1 MLDVMKIA
9 SLPLRP
15 ESPQSMR
22 ACVAPLLAALLG
34 AAAGW
39 CAPAH
44 AQSPAPTP
52 VTATESPA
60 QRPLRAMPRT
70 DDRLIVMGILA
81 AEFSLQSGDVPTAAA
96 TYYEV
101 AKRSRDGKVAERAVE
116 LLLRARRMDDAREIA
131 ALWQASDDA
140 SPRSHL
146 VALALALNGERPDR
160 VAAERAMQRILAL
173 PDALRG
179 TALMDAARQLAQ
191 LRDRDFAVTLA
202 TMATDARSSD
212 AEAFYALS
220 AASTGTQNARL
231 NDALLAIDRA
241 LTLRPQWPQAIAVK
255 SRILLGRNNA
265 KDKAAAVDLLAEAA
279 KASPEARELRVLLAR
294 TLFDLERFAEARTLF
309 LALAESQGDDADE
322 SRLAAS
328 VCAYYAQDWPTAEVE
343 FQAALAAGRGDPAAI
358 RYYLGRIAEAQKN
371 WGVAAE
377 RFAQVPAGE
386 RYWESQLRVAN
397 ALAQDKRLLQAASH
411 LQGLK
416 AANAGQRVSLAQ
428 AESALWRDAGEY
440 AKALAVLDRAL
451 TVDEDEPDLLYE
463 SAMVAERMERFDDA
477 EQRLRRVIVLQ
488 PARAHAYNALGYSF
502 ADRNIHLEE
511 ARTLIERAHGLAAE
525 DPAIL
530 DSMGWIAFRQGRLD
544 DAVGFLRQA
553 FEKFKDGEIA
563 AHLGEVLWAM
573 GRKDEARIVW
583 QTQLK
588 AQPDSD
594 ILKKTMSR
602 LDR

>member
-1 MLDVMKIA
+1 MLDVMKKA
-9 SLPLRP
+9 PLPLLPPPMHAR
-15 ESPQSMR
+15 
-22 ACVAPLLAALLG
+22 VAPRVLALLG
-34 AAAGW
+34 FAVGV
-39 CAPAH
+39 CVTAH
-44 AQSPAPTP
+44 AQSTAPAP
-52 VTATESPA
+52 VTAPSAEI
-60 QRPLRAMPRT
+60 QRPLRAMPRN

-81 AEFSLQSGDVPTAAA
+81 AEFSVQNGDVPTAAA

-101 AKRSRDGKVAERAVE
+101 AKRSRDAKVAERAVE

-131 ALWQASDDA
+131 TLWQSSDDA
-140 SPRSHL
+140 TPRSHL
-146 VALALALNGERPDR
+146 VALALALNGEQPDR
-160 VAAERAMQRILAL
+160 ASAERAMQRILAL
-173 PDALRG
+173 PDDLRG
-179 TALMDAARQLAQ
+179 ATLMDAARQLAQ
-191 LRDRDFAVTLA
+191 LRDRDLAVTLA
-202 TMATDARSSD
+202 TMATDARSSEP
-212 AEAFYALS
+212 EAFYALA

-231 NDALLAIDRA
+231 NEALLAIDRA
-241 LTLRPQWPQAIAVK
+241 LALRPTWPQAIAVK
-255 SRILLGRNNA
+255 SRILLARNTA
-265 KDKAAAVDLLAEAA
+265 KDKAAAVDLLTEAA

-294 TLFDLERFAEARTLF
+294 TLFDLERFSEARARF
-309 LALAESQGDDADE
+309 LTLAESSGDDADE
-322 SRLAAS
+322 SRLAAT
-328 VCAYYAQDWPTAEVE
+328 VVAYYAQDWPTAERE
-343 FQAALAAGRGDPAAI
+343 FQGALAAGRGDPSAI

-371 WGVAAE
+371 WATAAE

-386 RYWESQLRVAN
+386 RYWEAQLRIAN

-416 AANAGQRVSLAQ
+416 ATTAGQRISLAQ
-428 AESALWRDAGEY
+428 AESGLWRDAGEN

-451 TVDEDEPDLLYE
+451 AVDEDEPDLLYE

-477 EQRLRRVIVLQ
+477 ERRLRRVIVLQ

-502 ADRNIHLEE
+502 ADRNIHLDE
-511 ARTLIERAHGLAAE
+511 ARTLIERAHGLAAD

-544 DAVGFLRQA
+544 DALAFLRQA
-553 FEKFKDGEIA
+553 FEIFKDGEIA
-563 AHLGEVLWAM
+563 AHLGEVLWTT
-573 GRKDEARIVW
+573 GRKDEARSVW